1 LRKNWAQTAA
11 PVLQQLHFQ
20 QFTKRRFSQS
30 PIFPQSVA
38 RTARLCRDES
48 RHGGHECPRHIHG
61 LLVVLVCVVLLAGC
75 EPWGKPAAPQKE
87 IAEDFQTLFR
97 ENCSGCHG
105 EDGRGGPGR
114 ILNDGLYLAFI
125 PKASLRKVIE
135 QGRKGTA
142 MPAWARS
149 EGGPLTDEQISI
161 LVDGMEKTW
170 AKKVNLRG
178 AALPA
183 YEEGV
188 VKGDVIR
195 GNKLFLRTCFACHAK
210 GGVAGPLKD
219 PAYLALTTKQNLRTS
234 IVVGRPDLGM
244 PDYRVLNRGRPLSEQ
259 DIADLVT
266 YIGSL
271 GQMGDT
277 ASK

>member
-1 LRKNWAQTAA
+1 M
-11 PVLQQLHFQ
+11 
-20 QFTKRRFSQS
+20 TKPLANARG
-30 PIFPQSVA
+30 SVA
-38 RTARLCRDES
+38 ALLCI
-48 RHGGHECPRHIHG
+48 G
-61 LLVVLVCVVLLAGC
+61 LLAGC

-114 ILNDGLYLAFI
+114 ILNDGLYLALI

-149 EGGPLTDEQISI
+149 EGGPLTEEQISV

-178 AALPA
+178 ATLPA
-183 YEEGV
+183 YEEGD
-188 VKGDVIR
+188 VKGDVIH

-210 GGVAGPLKD
+210 GGVAGPLTE
-219 PAYLALTTKQNLRTS
+219 PAYLALTKKQNLRTS

-266 YIGSL
+266 YLASIGKREEA
-271 GQMGDT
+271 

>member
-1 LRKNWAQTAA
+1 MGRPLAKESVGKKWGQTAA
-11 PVLQQLHFQ
+11 PDLNHHLFGSWRTALQ
-20 QFTKRRFSQS
+20 SV
-30 PIFPQSVA
+30 PIFWLLP
-38 RTARLCRDES
+38 L
-48 RHGGHECPRHIHG
+48 
-61 LLVVLVCVVLLAGC
+61 LLVGC
-75 EPWGKPAAPQKE
+75 EPWGKPAGPQKE
-87 IAEDFQTLFR
+87 VVEDFQTLFR
-97 ENCSGCHG
+97 DNCSGCHG

-125 PKASLRKVIE
+125 PKANLRKVIE

-161 LVDGMEKTW
+161 LVEGMEKNW

-178 AALPA
+178 ATLPP
-183 YEEGV
+183 YEEGAV
-188 VKGDVIR
+188 SGDQAR
-195 GNKLFLRTCFACHAK
+195 GKKLFLLTCFACHAN
-210 GGVAGPLKD
+210 GGVAGPLTE

-244 PDYRVLNRGRPLSEQ
+244 PDYRLLNRGRPLSEQ

-266 YIGSL
+266 YIASIGK
-271 GQMGDT
+271 MGET